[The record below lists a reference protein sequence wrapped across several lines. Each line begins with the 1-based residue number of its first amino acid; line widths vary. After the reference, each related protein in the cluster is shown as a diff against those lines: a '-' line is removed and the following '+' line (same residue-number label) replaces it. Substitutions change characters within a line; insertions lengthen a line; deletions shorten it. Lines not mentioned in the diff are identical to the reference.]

1 MPMTPENTML
11 YCAAPKN
18 VEGMAAVTVILP
30 LSTVSKFDPRT
41 PPPNAYGCDE
51 SVQLGW
57 VMTDK
62 TQTLA
67 WTPPGEKTPIQ
78 VTVPIFQAPP
88 PPPAPTAAQ
97 LLIAGE
103 QAVQATLD
111 ALARTKGYD
120 SMASLCSYVGN
131 NANLKGSALMFQQ
144 EGNAGS
150 IYRSLVWANL
160 YAAEARISA
169 TKTITEAQQAALATM
184 PIFSWP
190 DGSTVSPQAPT
201 VLIVLHPNP

>member
-1 MPMTPENTML
+1 ML

-18 VEGMAAVTVILP
+18 VEGIAAVTVILP

-97 LLIAGE
+97 LMTSAE

-111 ALARTKGYD
+111 AMARTKGYD
-120 SMASLCSYVGN
+120 SMASLCSYAGSN
-131 NANLKGSALMFQQ
+131 QNLKSSALLFQQ

-150 IYRSLVWANL
+150 AYRSQAWANL
-160 YAAEARISA
+160 YAASSGISA
-169 TKTITEAQQAALATM
+169 EKSITEAQQSALATM
-184 PIFSWP
+184 PIFTWP

-201 VLIVLHPNP
+201 VLIVPHPNP

>member
-1 MPMTPENTML
+1 ML

-18 VEGMAAVTVILP
+18 AEGIAEVVVILP
-30 LSTVSKFDPRT
+30 LSVVSLFDART

-51 SVQLGW
+51 SVQVGW

-62 TQTLA
+62 TQMLA
-67 WTPPGEKTPIQ
+67 WIPPGEKTPIQ
-78 VTVPIFQAPP
+78 VSVPIFQAPP
-88 PPPAPTAAQ
+88 PPPVPTAAQ
-97 LLIAGE
+97 LKTAGE
-103 QAVQATLD
+103 QVVQTTLD

-120 SMASLCSYVGN
+120 SMASLCSYAGN
-131 NANLKGSALMFQQ
+131 NATLKGSALLFQQ

-150 IYRSLVWANL
+150 AYRSLVWANL
-160 YAAEARISA
+160 YAAEASISA

-184 PIFSWP
+184 PIFIWP

-201 VLIVLHPNP
+201 VLMAPNANPKT

>member
-1 MPMTPENTML
+1 ML

-18 VEGMAAVTVILP
+18 ADGIAEVVVILP
-30 LSTVSKFDPRT
+30 LSVVSLFDPRT

-51 SVQLGW
+51 SVQVGW

-62 TQTLA
+62 TQMLA
-67 WTPPGEKTPIQ
+67 WNPPGEKIPIQ
-78 VTVPIFQAPP
+78 VSVPIFQAPP

-97 LLIAGE
+97 LKTAGE
-103 QAVQATLD
+103 QVVQATLD

-120 SMASLCSYVGN
+120 SMASLCSYAGN
-131 NANLKGSALMFQQ
+131 NATLKGSALLFQQ
-144 EGNAGS
+144 EGNSGS

-160 YAAEARISA
+160 YAATASISA

-184 PIFSWP
+184 PIFTWP
-190 DGSTVSPQAPT
+190 DGSTVSPQAPM
-201 VLIVLHPNP
+201 VLIAPNPKT

>member
-1 MPMTPENTML
+1 ML

-18 VEGMAAVTVILP
+18 VEGIAAVTVILP
-30 LSTVSKFDPRT
+30 LSTVSRFDPRT

-67 WTPPGEKTPIQ
+67 WTPPGEKAPIQ
-78 VTVPIFQAPP
+78 VTVPVFQAPP

-97 LLIAGE
+97 LQSASE

-111 ALARTKGYD
+111 AMARTKGYD
-120 SMASLCSYVGN
+120 SMASLCSYAGSN
-131 NANLKGSALMFQQ
+131 QNLKGSALLFQQ

-150 IYRSLVWANL
+150 AYRSQAWVNL
-160 YAAEARISA
+160 YAASSSISA
-169 TKTITEAQQAALATM
+169 TKTITEAQQAAMATM
-184 PIFSWP
+184 PIFTWP

-201 VLIVLHPNP
+201 VLIVPHSNP